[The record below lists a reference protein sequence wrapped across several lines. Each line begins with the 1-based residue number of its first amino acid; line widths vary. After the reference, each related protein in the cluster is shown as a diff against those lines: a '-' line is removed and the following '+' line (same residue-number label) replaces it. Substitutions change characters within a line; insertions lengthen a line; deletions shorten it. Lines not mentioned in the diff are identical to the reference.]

1 MSIEETI
8 EKLTEIVNSLKNIKE
23 FWYEENN

>member
-8 EKLTEIVNSLKNIKE
+8 QKLTEIVNSLENIKE